1 MISRNTEYLEPSFA
15 CSCLY
20 MTLLITVFLSE
31 CPVPLFPCPL
41 TLEASSPGS
50 FFSKNLQNLFNLREL
65 EAPYVPQYEQQVSVD
80 DHEGGADHGVLPPVA
95 DHPQSAGPDEQHE
108 GQPAVV
114 GDAPGFQGGKARKR
128 GSQYMVQS
136 PLC

>member
-1 MISRNTEYLEPSFA
+1 MISRSTEYLEPTFA
-15 CSCLY
+15 RSCLY
-20 MTLLITVFLSE
+20 MTVLITVFLSE

-80 DHEGGADHGVLPPVA
+80 DH
-95 DHPQSAGPDEQHE
+95 
-108 GQPAVV
+108 
-114 GDAPGFQGGKARKR
+114 
-128 GSQYMVQS
+128 
-136 PLC
+136 